1 MSKTIK
7 LIKAMRQMSK
17 AETFLFLLGGLLMV
31 VGAGCFA
38 FMWHREVASW
48 IFLVGAVLFSV
59 MQTRQTYSGT
69 SLVIRRLKRIQLL
82 SGILFILTGI
92 LMADTAVHFLLPLFK
107 GEGGYISYI
116 TYIYNKWVI
125 ALLIAAVLEVY
136 TTHRLS
142 HELEKEKKL

>member
-1 MSKTIK
+1 
-7 LIKAMRQMSK
+7 
-17 AETFLFLLGGLLMV
+17 MV

>member
-1 MSKTIK
+1 
-7 LIKAMRQMSK
+7 MSK

>member
-48 IFLVGAVLFSV
+48 IFLVGAVLFSA

>member
-1 MSKTIK
+1 
-7 LIKAMRQMSK
+7 
-17 AETFLFLLGGLLMV
+17 MV

-48 IFLVGAVLFSV
+48 IFLVGAVLFSA

-142 HELEKEKKL
+142 HELEKEKKTIKSPPLD

>member
-1 MSKTIK
+1 
-7 LIKAMRQMSK
+7 MSK

-48 IFLVGAVLFSV
+48 IFLVGAVLFSA

>member
-1 MSKTIK
+1 
-7 LIKAMRQMSK
+7 MSK

-125 ALLIAAVLEVY
+125 ALLVAAVLEVY

>member
-1 MSKTIK
+1 
-7 LIKAMRQMSK
+7 MRQMSK

-48 IFLVGAVLFSV
+48 IFLVGAVLFSA

>member
-59 MQTRQTYSGT
+59 MQTRQTYSGA

>member
-1 MSKTIK
+1 
-7 LIKAMRQMSK
+7 MSK

-48 IFLVGAVLFSV
+48 IFLVGAVLFSA
-59 MQTRQTYSGT
+59 MQTRQTYFGT

>member
-125 ALLIAAVLEVY
+125 ALLVAAVLEVY

>member
-1 MSKTIK
+1 MDILGRCCAFQRDADPPDLFRDKPCY
-7 LIKAMRQMSK
+7 QK
-17 AETFLFLLGGLLMV
+17 AE
-31 VGAGCFA
+31 A
-38 FMWHREVASW
+38 HPVA
-48 IFLVGAVLFSV
+48 L
-59 MQTRQTYSGT
+59 
-69 SLVIRRLKRIQLL
+69 
-82 SGILFILTGI
+82 
-92 LMADTAVHFLLPLFK
+92 ADTAVHFLLPLFK

>member
-1 MSKTIK
+1 
-7 LIKAMRQMSK
+7 MSK

-38 FMWHREVASW
+38 FMWHREVVSW
-48 IFLVGAVLFSV
+48 IFLVGAVLFSA